1 MFKTAFS
8 TVACP
13 DWLMAN
19 AARAAGEWGYEG
31 LELRTF
37 GSGATQF
44 ACDPFL
50 TDPAKTRA
58 ILREHGVEAA
68 VLATGVSFDTP
79 VKPPVIGFAFT
90 DVERTVR
97 AAKECVDLAAQL
109 EIPFV
114 RVFGFELPRRE
125 KRSRGARRVA
135 ERLHL
140 VADACR
146 NTGVRVLVEN
156 GGSFSTADQMMELL
170 GRVNDP
176 LVGAEF
182 SPAVS
187 LCAGEDP
194 LEGLRLMEASQRVWV
209 VKLKDKLENGRPCQI
224 GDGVMRVRET
234 VEVLAERNFE
244 GWVVVEWDR
253 AWVPG
258 LEPAQEVL
266 PESVKRLY
274 QWVAMSAGSGGR
286 RAALGV

>member
-13 DWLMAN
+13 DWLIAN
-19 AARAAGEWGYEG
+19 AARAAGEWGYDG

-37 GSGATQF
+37 GSGASEF

-58 ILREHGVEAA
+58 ILRDHGVEPAI
-68 VLATGVSFDTP
+68 LASGVSFGEAIT
-79 VKPPVIGFAFT
+79 PPVIGFAFADT
-90 DVERTVR
+90 ERSVR

-109 EIPFV
+109 ETPLV
-114 RVFGFELPRRE
+114 RVFGFDLPTRE
-125 KRSRGARRVA
+125 KRARAVRRVA
-135 ERLHL
+135 ERLRL
-140 VADACR
+140 VADGAR
-146 NTGVRVLVEN
+146 NTGVRVVVEN
-156 GGSFSTADQMMELL
+156 GGSFSTADQLMELL

-187 LCAGEDP
+187 MSAGEDP
-194 LEGLRLMEASQRVWV
+194 IEGLRLLEASQRVWA
-209 VKLKDKLENGRPCQI
+209 VKLKDKLENGRPCQL
-224 GDGVMRVRET
+224 GDGAMRVEET
-234 VEVLAERNFE
+234 VEVLTERNFR
-244 GWVVVEWDR
+244 GWVTVEWDR

-266 PESVKRLY
+266 PEAVKRLY
-274 QWVAMSAGSGGR
+274 QWAAAANGAR
-286 RAALGV
+286 RAAVGV

>member
-13 DWLMAN
+13 DWLIAN
-19 AARAAGEWGYEG
+19 AARAAGEWGYDG

-37 GSGATQF
+37 GSGATEF

-58 ILREHGVEAA
+58 ILREHGVEPAI
-68 VLATGVSFDTP
+68 LATGVAFDEP
-79 VKPPVIGFAFT
+79 IRPPVIGFAISDT
-90 DVERTVR
+90 ERTVR

-109 EIPFV
+109 ESPFV
-114 RVFGFELPRRE
+114 RVFGFELPGRE
-125 KRSRGARRVA
+125 KRSRAERRVA
-135 ERLHL
+135 ERLRL

-187 LCAGEDP
+187 MCAGEDAV
-194 LEGLRLMEASQRVWV
+194 EGLRLLEASGRIWA

-224 GDGVMRVRET
+224 GDGEMRVPET
-234 VEVLAERNFE
+234 VEVLAERAFS

-253 AWVPG
+253 AWIPG

-274 QWVAMSAGSGGR
+274 QWAGHSAGGMTR
-286 RAALGV
+286 RSAVGV